1 MINRVSIVA
10 AAGLLI
16 VGLTSLS
23 AEAQAPKLPEPKGV
37 KVTGLVS
44 SLGGF
49 SATVTTPLLLTGATV
64 ELEPG
69 GQTGK
74 QQFRVPTYIYIL
86 EGVLVT
92 DYEVGA
98 PAELVADLVAAG
110 DEVLYAGDGALRY
123 REELAEVDRSEQA
136 GPSYAFPSAAALV
149 ELATARVE
157 REDFVSPEAVQPL
170 YLRRSDAEIEWKRRE
185 AS

>member
-1 MINRVSIVA
+1 MVRPSRERHGFTLVELLVVIAIIGVLVA
-10 AAGLLI
+10 
-16 VGLTSLS
+16 
-23 AEAQAPKLPEPKGV
+23 
-37 KVTGLVS
+37 
-44 SLGGF
+44 
-49 SATVTTPLLLTGATV
+49 LLLPAVQAAREAARRTQCVNNLKQIGIALHTYHDSLRVFPPSYLTV
-64 ELEPG
+64 PG
-69 GQTGK
+69 GVQ
-74 QQFRVPTYIYIL
+74 R
-86 EGVLVT
+86 VT

-98 PAELVADLVAAG
+98 PADLVADLVAAG
-110 DEVLYAGDGALRY
+110 DEVLFAGDGALLY

-157 REDFVSPEAVQPL
+157 REDFVSSEDVQPL